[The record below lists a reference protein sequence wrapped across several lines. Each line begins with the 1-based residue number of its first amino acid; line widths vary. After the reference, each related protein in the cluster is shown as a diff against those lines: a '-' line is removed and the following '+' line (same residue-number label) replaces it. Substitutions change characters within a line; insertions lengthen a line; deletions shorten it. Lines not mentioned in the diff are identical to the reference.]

1 MFHTMLLPFLEEQ
14 ECLIIVGVVLDTM
27 RQVETFLLQ
36 RHYDGFLRKG
46 RIKGRSTNTGQG
58 IESLELKDFEAQ
70 WRPLL
75 AYCRRF
81 VFLRFHKSSN
91 QEFRFK
97 LGELLL
103 WQDY

>member
-1 MFHTMLLPFLEEQ
+1 
-14 ECLIIVGVVLDTM
+14 M

-75 AYCRRF
+75 LISTALFALGFLSLAIKNF
-81 VFLRFHKSSN
+81 VIN
-91 QEFRFK
+91 
-97 LGELLL
+97 
-103 WQDY
+103 

>member
-1 MFHTMLLPFLEEQ
+1 MATFFGGTGM
-14 ECLIIVGVVLDTM
+14 LIIVGVVLDTM

-75 AYCRRF
+75 LIAGALF
-81 VFLRFHKSSN
+81 ALGFISLGIK
-91 QEFRFK
+91 EFI
-97 LGELLL
+97 LN
-103 WQDY
+103 